1 MIRCYSASVLWESS
15 GTTTSFSFCCFV
27 LDMRHGEA
35 DGALHH
41 GVSHLIHHQPV
52 ISRDESERWEI
63 AGGEVPIVFMNV
75 VMVARARGHTPPP
88 DTGK

>member
-1 MIRCYSASVLWESS
+1 MHKIRLI
-15 GTTTSFSFCCFV
+15 CCFV

-75 VMVARARGHTPPP
+75 ADGGARQGSHSSTS
-88 DTGK
+88 TGK

>member
-1 MIRCYSASVLWESS
+1 MGSRCHALYNV
-15 GTTTSFSFCCFV
+15 GRKVGFFSFCCFV

-75 VMVARARGHTPPP
+75 VIVRVFSS
-88 DTGK
+88 GKNMMKRFY